1 MQFLEEFL
9 PPGELPEDVPPPR
22 SAAMQSTAISKVI
35 AVAPGT
41 TLAEIAIAINKEH
54 VAVGTAI
61 NAGLDHARRAGQLLI
76 EAKARLS
83 HGKWLPW
90 LHANFAGSRRT
101 AQVYIRIASKYSELA
116 ANAQQSAHLSQR
128 DVLDLLTEKQSVVPV
143 PANGHG
149 EMSVVTTVRENTR
162 VQEPKSAL
170 LPAVP
175 PIPSPDIPRTVP
187 PPTAPKFSEDQYAA
201 ILVAALLELRTC
213 PKNIAENMITRL
225 GSLFIFAMQFIPT
238 VERDPILEDL
248 ANTLG
253 LLKDSA
259 PAAPPAW
266 SAENEAVKRS
276 CGNPPS

>member
-1 MQFLEEFL
+1 MMQFLEEFL
-9 PPGELPEDVPPPR
+9 PPGELPAGVPPPR
-22 SAAMQSTAISKVI
+22 SLATQSTAISKVI
-35 AVAPGT
+35 VVAPGT
-41 TLAEIAIAINKEH
+41 NFAEIAIALNKEH

-128 DVLDLLTEKQSVVPV
+128 DALDLLTEKQSVVPV
-143 PANGHG
+143 PAEGHG
-149 EMSVVTTVRENTR
+149 EVSVVTTVRENIR
-162 VQEPKSAL
+162 VQDPKSAL

-175 PIPSPDIPRTVP
+175 PIPSLDISRTVPRTVP

-225 GSLFIFAMQFIPT
+225 GSLFISAVQFIPS

-253 LLKDSA
+253 LLKDTA
-259 PAAPPAW
+259 PADPHAGIT
-266 SAENEAVKRS
+266 EMEVR
-276 CGNPPS
+276 